1 MRHNALSLQNVIETA
16 QRLIYDG
23 GCHACAKSD
32 AVRSPMLVMHML

>member
-23 GCHACAKSD
+23 GCHACTESD
-32 AVRSPMLVMHML
+32 AVMPPMLAMHMP